1 MRKSPL
7 FALSLLTTTSPLLA
21 QETAASTTGTATAT
35 MPPLAAAGGTTDTFA
50 APNGQYGAG
59 LSISAESSMRM
70 WGELS
75 FYTTSDTFFDVVDIT
90 LTSFSLRL
98 GGGYKVSRNIELEGI
113 LPLTYGAVSVES
125 NDPDVEVSDE
135 ASDSSFAVGNL
146 HLGASYVDVMGP
158 LRVKLGGAI
167 QWAPWTIDPSDD
179 FAGAL
184 ALAPQAYSLHDIG
197 LWAPETLSLVTP
209 AHVEFGD
216 QFVGTGDGQ
225 LGLHIPT
232 DGGDAEVTVQLDPG
246 FGYYVNESVLL
257 GARLPFIWLI
267 TEGGDNAQ
275 VAIEPYG
282 RFAVAENAFL
292 NARLTVNIDDP
303 LGFAFDEGKVWSL
316 HLGGGGTF

>member
-1 MRKSPL
+1 MRNSLL
-7 FALSLLTTTSPLLA
+7 FALLSLTTTSPILA

-35 MPPLAAAGGTTDTFA
+35 TPPVAAGGTTDTFA
-50 APNGQYGAG
+50 APNGQHGAG

-75 FYTTSDTFFDVVDIT
+75 FYTTSETVFDVVDVS

-98 GGGYKVSRNIELEGI
+98 GGGYKISRNIELEGI

-125 NDPDVEVSDE
+125 NDPDFEVSDD

-167 QWAPWTIDPSDD
+167 QWGPWTIDPSDD
-179 FAGAL
+179 LARAL

-197 LWAPETLSLVTP
+197 LWAWETVSLVTP
-209 AHVEFGD
+209 AHVEFGE
-216 QFVGTGDGQ
+216 QFVGTGDGAI
-225 LGLHIPT
+225 GLHIPT
-232 DGGDAEVTVQLDPG
+232 DGRDAEVTLQFDPG
-246 FGYYVNESVLL
+246 FGYYVNDAVLL
-257 GARLPFIWLI
+257 GARLPLIWLV
-267 TEGGDNAQ
+267 TESGDNAQ

-292 NARLTVNIDDP
+292 NARFTVNIDEP
-303 LGFAFDEGKVWSL
+303 LGFAFDEGNVWAL